1 MALFWQFLGFCLLD
15 DYLISYQVLLGVCKM
30 ITKLIIDFLLLL
42 PNALLD
48 LVPHLEIAIPDGV
61 FNSLNNIL
69 GLLGFVFPVKGLLVI
84 ITTSISIKLFHI
96 VWALIL
102 RIKSFIPTEGN

>member
-1 MALFWQFLGFCLLD
+1 M
-15 DYLISYQVLLGVCKM
+15 SLGVYKM

-42 PNALLD
+42 PNTLLD
-48 LVPHLEIAIPDGV
+48 LVPHLEIAIPEGI
-61 FNSLNNIL
+61 FNSLNSIL

-96 VWALIL
+96 IWALIL

>member
-1 MALFWQFLGFCLLD
+1 
-15 DYLISYQVLLGVCKM
+15 M

-42 PNALLD
+42 PNTLLD
-48 LVPHLEIAIPDGV
+48 LVPHLEIAIPEGI
-61 FNSLNNIL
+61 FNSLNSIL

-96 VWALIL
+96 VSE
-102 RIKSFIPTEGN
+102 RVGVVNKGEGNSFAGIV